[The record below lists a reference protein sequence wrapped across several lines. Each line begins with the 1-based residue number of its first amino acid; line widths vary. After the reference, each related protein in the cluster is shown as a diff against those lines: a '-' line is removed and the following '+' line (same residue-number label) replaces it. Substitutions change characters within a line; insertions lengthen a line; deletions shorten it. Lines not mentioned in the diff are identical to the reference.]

1 MRKLKTT
8 DIPAFCR
15 CLKKLGVKEK
25 IQAVA
30 KEANNLKDVWDKWD
44 KGFELIWSLFD
55 LATEAEGEQVLY
67 AFLAGPFEMQPKEVA
82 DLDIDVLFAN
92 LKQLAEENNLFD
104 FFKFAA
110 SSMK

>member
-15 CLKKLGVKEK
+15 CLKKLGVKEN
-25 IQAVA
+25 IQAIA
-30 KEANNLKDVWDKWD
+30 KESNNVRDLWD
-44 KGFELIWSLFD
+44 KGFDLVWSIFD
-55 LATEAEGEQVLY
+55 IATEKEGEQALY
-67 AFLAGPFEMQPKEVA
+67 AFLAGPFEMQPKEVE
-82 DLDIDVLFAN
+82 DLDLDVLFAN
-92 LKQLAEENNLFD
+92 LKQLAEENNLVA

>member
-15 CLKKLGVKEK
+15 CLKKLGVKEN
-25 IQAVA
+25 IQTIA
-30 KEANNLKDVWDKWD
+30 KESSSMHDLWD
-44 KGFELIWSLFD
+44 KGFDLVWSIFD
-55 LATEAEGEQVLY
+55 LATEKEGEQVLY
-67 AFLAGPFEMQPKEVA
+67 AFLAGPFEMQPKEVE
-82 DLDIDVLFAN
+82 DLDLDVLFAN
-92 LKQLAEENNLFD
+92 LKQLAEENNLLV